1 MYPATDRGKS
11 YVCVCADKRGR
22 HHGDESDGRDES
34 CSACCHWFMRRY
46 KCKQMAITG
55 IKQAETA
62 GGGQSSER
70 ASERVRRHRDYR
82 ICRPTVRRI
91 GLVSLHLIPTEINEG
106 ETRVSEIISEIR
118 HGSQSECEV

>member
-1 MYPATDRGKS
+1 M
-11 YVCVCADKRGR
+11 CVCADQRGR

-55 IKQAETA
+55 IEQAETV
-62 GGGQSSER
+62 GEGRQ
-70 ASERVRRHRDYR
+70 ASKQVGRHRDYR

-106 ETRVSEIISEIR
+106 ETLVSEIISEIR